1 MSEDQSA
8 RVARDAAIQSLISN
22 LVYMGIIVAAS
33 MAVSNRDWLRLQ
45 GRRVRA
51 VMRRDA
57 RRDREERQVAELRRD
72 ISRFEHGGA
81 A

>member
-51 VMRRDA
+51 VMRQDA

>member
-51 VMRRDA
+51 VMRQDA

-72 ISRFEHGGA
+72 ISRFEHGGSA
-81 A
+81 